1 MLQIFEH
8 VSAVFIRWWS
18 ICCGVAVWGW
28 RFHSQGGF
36 WYEEKLRF
44 CGGRTPVYCVLAV
57 NFLLRGRALLQIR
70 LYCFST
76 DLQGRNNDYHLDIF
90 FLRHSWILWTGLF
103 VIILFCLILYCPWIV
118 KVFEMGGVPGWFTMT
133 SLCRPTTSL
142 RSSWSWWRI
151 LWYEA
156 AVSPTTFRDLWKGAM
171 EVSRECNAVNS
182 LTDACFVQVLFY
194 YT

>member
-1 MLQIFEH
+1 MCSKFLSMFLPF
-8 VSAVFIRWWS
+8 FIRWWS

-57 NFLLRGRALLQIR
+57 NFMLRGRALLQIR

-90 FLRHSWILWTGLF
+90 FLRHSWILWIRSF
-103 VIILFCLILYCPWIV
+103 VIILFCLILYCHWIV
-118 KVFEMGGVPGWFTMT
+118 KVFEMGGVPGWFAMT
-133 SLCRPTTSL
+133 SMCRPTTSL
-142 RSSWSWWRI
+142 RLSLIHIWRC
-151 LWYEA
+151 
-156 AVSPTTFRDLWKGAM
+156 RRRG
-171 EVSRECNAVNS
+171 
-182 LTDACFVQVLFY
+182 
-194 YT
+194 